1 MCTISKDSFFGR
13 GFDSRRLHE
22 VIYMKNSIKRFFRG
36 LVISWIKNY
45 RKGELTLKS
54 SFEKRAAQICRK
66 VIRHKTSELTMC
78 PTTQARYIKN
88 EELQMYVILKETE
101 VSIVNHQY
109 YYNIS
114 ISFKTKNNL
123 FQVFDNTISEKR
135 FEMERDILN
144 NTENSL
150 LNILRTI

>member
-1 MCTISKDSFFGR
+1 
-13 GFDSRRLHE
+13 
-22 VIYMKNSIKRFFRG
+22 
-36 LVISWIKNY
+36 
-45 RKGELTLKS
+45 
-54 SFEKRAAQICRK
+54 
-66 VIRHKTSELTMC
+66 MC

>member
-45 RKGELTLKS
+45 RKEELTLKS

-66 VIRHKTSELTMC
+66 VIQHKTSELTMC

-88 EELQMYVILKETE
+88 EELQMYVIL
-101 VSIVNHQY
+101 
-109 YYNIS
+109 
-114 ISFKTKNNL
+114 KNNL